1 MLRTK
6 EEVVDVVSRL
16 IWLMSVKHSAV
27 NYPVSDYGA
36 FTPVLPT
43 KVYNDSSVPPG
54 TFSVLNLPNVN
65 ISLVSKANQS
75 INRYICRSAS
85 QSVKLINPLINK
97 SIDEMFCLSVR
108 PSVSQSVSQL
118 VNQSVCT
125 SVGTSVSQSKIQS
138 ASQ

>member
-1 MLRTK
+1 MLQTK
-6 EEVVDVVSRL
+6 AEVVDMVSRL

-75 INRYICRSAS
+75 IDRSIYLSRSAI
-85 QSVKLINPLINK
+85 QSV
-97 SIDEMFCLSVR
+97 
-108 PSVSQSVSQL
+108 
-118 VNQSVCT
+118 
-125 SVGTSVSQSKIQS
+125 
-138 ASQ
+138 